1 MAWQPTHSLCTAYML
16 WAIGGWLG
24 LHHFYLG
31 RHTQGIIWCVT
42 PLLAL
47 IHPLVFV
54 FNGFCVGRKKNKEK
68 KNQQQGQNHPTP
80 PRVGVELVK
89 VPFLYVLSRSEYW
102 SLSPRA
108 PSGPRF
114 LVCTL
119 EKF

>member
-47 IHPLVFV
+47 IHPLVFFFSMV
-54 FNGFCVGRKKNKEK
+54 FVWEEK
-68 KNQQQGQNHPTP
+68 KIKKKKTNNKGRTTQP
-80 PRVGVELVK
+80 P
-89 VPFLYVLSRSEYW
+89 PVLGW
-102 SLSPRA
+102 SW
-108 PSGPRF
+108 
-114 LVCTL
+114 
-119 EKF
+119 